1 MNKQQWLEK
10 VISLE
15 EDNLSMYESYLE
27 NDFAEEAVKSRAKGI
42 SEVVIYHNT
51 LKEQFNGSDALV
63 EGFISYIESEGWCVV
78 PQGGDALSKWKSY
91 VVGW

>member
-27 NDFAEEAVKSRAKGI
+27 NDFAEEAVKARAKGKL
-42 SEVVIYHNT
+42 EVVIYHNT

-63 EGFISYIESEGWCVV
+63 EGFISYIKSEGWSVIS
-78 PQGGDALSKWKSY
+78 QGGDALSKWKSY